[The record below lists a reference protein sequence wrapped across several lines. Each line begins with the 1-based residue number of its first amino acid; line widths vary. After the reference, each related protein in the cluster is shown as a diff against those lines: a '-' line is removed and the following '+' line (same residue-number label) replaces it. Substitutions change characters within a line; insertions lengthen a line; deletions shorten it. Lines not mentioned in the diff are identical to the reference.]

1 MKKITSIIIIL
12 FLNFIGP
19 ASAND
24 IVDFEHHMQKI
35 GQKLPYSELENTSV
49 EFTLSDIK
57 TRLKLVE
64 KIVTKKIK
72 FCGLK

>member
-1 MKKITSIIIIL
+1 
-12 FLNFIGP
+12 
-19 ASAND
+19 
-24 IVDFEHHMQKI
+24 MQKI
-35 GQKLPYSELENTSV
+35 CHKLPYSELENTSV